1 MEEVALLIDELRS
14 SVLIAHCRICH
25 EAELESSRSLESP
38 CACSGTVKVTSS
50 PPKAIPLEEIS
61 RLIVDESSPVIV
73 LFVFPELFAPSS
85 SPTGTAYSGGA
96 TKRATPHVKFVCRKA
111 PCFNALLLF
120 CRFVGFSAKSYEP
133 GYTATSKKPQLLIET
148 AVTIREQEP
157 ISSREETVV
166 WDRDSEADHP
176 ECASAADRGA
186 AAFCR
191 SFALTLTGFLLL
203 RQVVDLLDGRLGQ
216 YPFTPVTVLLL
227 RVCGIIIPMFAL
239 TRAVSAVQNRIC
251 GRPYHV
257 IA

>member
-25 EAELESSRSLESP
+25 EEELESSRSLESP
-38 CACSGTVKVTSS
+38 CACSGTVKFAHRDCIQRWCDEKGNTTCEICLQVRTTQRKVTISS
-50 PPKAIPLEEIS
+50 FSFIFFLE
-61 RLIVDESSPVIV
+61 L
-73 LFVFPELFAPSS
+73 
-85 SPTGTAYSGGA
+85 
-96 TKRATPHVKFVCRKA
+96 RKA
-111 PCFNALLLF
+111 PCFDVLLLF
-120 CRFVGFSAKSYEP
+120 CRIVGFSAKSYEP

-203 RQVVDLLDGRLGQ
+203 RQVVDLLDGRPGQ